1 MSIHCEMS
9 GLDLATSTGFKHG
22 LALFWYYLEALN
34 RSKRVKVIP
43 RFGGWTVGLL
53 VYLVF

>member
-1 MSIHCEMS
+1 MS
-9 GLDLATSTGFKHG
+9 GLDFATSTGFKHG

-43 RFGGWTVGLL
+43 SFGGWTVGLL